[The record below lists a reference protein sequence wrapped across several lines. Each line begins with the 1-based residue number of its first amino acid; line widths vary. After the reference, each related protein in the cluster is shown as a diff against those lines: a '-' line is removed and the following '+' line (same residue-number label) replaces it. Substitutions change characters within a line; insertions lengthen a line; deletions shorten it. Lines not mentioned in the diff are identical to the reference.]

1 MVGSALVRRLVAENV
16 ELVTASRSGAD
27 LRDQAAVNAW
37 FAANHVG
44 AVTSP
49 LQIGITAYGIPPD
62 GVPSRD
68 SYPVGTRERRLFD
81 LSRVIGSWLSA
92 LRDQRSVLYVPVTMG
107 SIESRWLNF
116 KVSAFL
122 TRAGVPSSWAAT
134 PPPQGLAASIKICT
148 VFLEQ
153 TAVSSGEAA
162 ARFVADTQQHSP
174 KSTSMAPQPYAA
186 AIASLMVAHGLG
198 QMDWDFQ

>member
-1 MVGSALVRRLVAENV
+1 MASLPFELKGKTVYVAGHRGMVGSALVRRLAAENV
-16 ELVTASRSGAD
+16 ELLTASRSEAG

-37 FAANHVG
+37 VAANHVG

-81 LSRVIGSWLSA
+81 
-92 LRDQRSVLYVPVTMG
+92 RDQRSVLYVPVTMG

-122 TRAGVPSSWAAT
+122 TRAGYHHLGLRRSRSAGFSRNKRPLARGK
-134 PPPQGLAASIKICT
+134 PPRGLWPMRNSIPRNRR
-148 VFLEQ
+148 
-153 TAVSSGEAA
+153 AWH
-162 ARFVADTQQHSP
+162 RNPTQPRSHRLW
-174 KSTSMAPQPYAA
+174 
-186 AIASLMVAHGLG
+186 SLTG
-198 QMDWDFQ
+198 

>member
-1 MVGSALVRRLVAENV
+1 MVGSALVRRLIAENV
-16 ELVTASRSGAD
+16 ELVTASRSEAD

-37 FAANHVG
+37 VAANHVG

-92 LRDQRSVLYVPVTMG
+92 LRDQRSALRPCHDG
-107 SIESRWLNF
+107 I
-116 KVSAFL
+116 
-122 TRAGVPSSWAAT
+122 
-134 PPPQGLAASIKICT
+134 
-148 VFLEQ
+148 
-153 TAVSSGEAA
+153 
-162 ARFVADTQQHSP
+162 D
-174 KSTSMAPQPYAA
+174 
-186 AIASLMVAHGLG
+186 
-198 QMDWDFQ
+198 